1 MGFAFGL
8 LVSKKFKLIDD
19 SRNEAL
25 FSKGI
30 SWLLA
35 LLAVCGLLVSPC
47 SISLHIRALYYA
59 NIEQLKKCY

>member
-35 LLAVCGLLVSPC
+35 VLAVCGLLVSWFAG
-47 SISLHIRALYYA
+47 LNTEWEHMA
-59 NIEQLKKCY
+59 Q